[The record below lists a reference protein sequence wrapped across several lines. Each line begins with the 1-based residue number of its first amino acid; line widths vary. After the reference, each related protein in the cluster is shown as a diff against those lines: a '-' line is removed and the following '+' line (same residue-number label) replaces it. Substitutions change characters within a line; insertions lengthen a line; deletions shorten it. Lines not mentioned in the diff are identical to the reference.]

1 VENYLIGIE
10 TVFTVPGIL
19 AIIVGTAAGI
29 FVGAMPGLGPS
40 LGVALLIPATYSLS
54 PSVGLNMLVA
64 LYLAAEYGG
73 SISAVLIGTPGTAAA
88 TATVVDG
95 YPLNQK
101 GFPGKAMGASLV
113 GSTIGGVV
121 GGLALMTVSE
131 PIARLALK
139 FGPPEYFA
147 LAVFGLAIV
156 SSLSSD
162 NVLKGLLMATVGIM
176 LTVVGV
182 DSITGAP
189 RFTFGFFELFEGI
202 PFLTALIGL
211 FAIAEA
217 FSMIE
222 ETASQIRLDTKAARG
237 FLTLK
242 ECFRLTVTFLRGS
255 VIGVVVGAIPG
266 AGANIAGWIAYD
278 QEKRWSRHPEEFG
291 KGAVE
296 GVAAPESA
304 NSSSVG
310 GALVPLLTL
319 GIPGSPTT
327 AVLIGALILHG
338 LQPGP
343 RLFVSNPEVIYGLF
357 VGLIVAY
364 PVLFAMGRMAMGLWV
379 RVIEIPKS
387 VLAPV
392 VLALSV
398 LGAYSIRNL
407 MFDVWLTI
415 GFGVFGYILKK
426 YKFPAAPL
434 VLAMVLGYMAE
445 SNYRR
450 GLIMSQGSHDIFLQQ
465 PISAVFLILAALSF
479 LWPIVQQVRKSRR
492 AARAGKQ

>member
-1 VENYLIGIE
+1 MENYLIGIE

-19 AIIVGTAAGI
+19 AIVVGTAAGI

-40 LGVALLIPATYSLS
+40 LGVALLIPATYGLS

-113 GSTIGGVV
+113 GSTIGGII
-121 GGLALMTVSE
+121 GGLALMTISE

-156 SSLSSD
+156 SSLSSE

-222 ETASQIRLDTKAARG
+222 EAASQIRLDTKVARG

-364 PVLFAMGRMAMGLWV
+364 PVLFAMGRLAMGLWV

>member
-1 VENYLIGIE
+1 LENYLIGIE
-10 TVFTVPGIL
+10 AVFTVPGIL

-40 LGVALLIPATYSLS
+40 LGVALLIPATYALS
-54 PSVGLNMLVA
+54 PSVSLNMLVA

-73 SISAVLIGTPGTAAA
+73 SISAVLIGMPGTAAA

-95 YPLNQK
+95 YPLNLK
-101 GFPGKAMGASLV
+101 GYPGKAMGASLV

-121 GGLALMTVSE
+121 GGIALMAVAE
-131 PIARLALK
+131 PIAQVALK
-139 FGPPEYFA
+139 FGPTEYCA

-156 SSLSSD
+156 ASLSSD
-162 NVLKGLLMATVGIM
+162 NILKGLLMASLGIM
-176 LTVVGV
+176 LTAVGV

-189 RFTFGFFELFEGI
+189 RFTFGFYELYEGI

-222 ETASQIRLDTKAARG
+222 ESGRGIQVDAKMARG

-242 ECFRLTVTFLRGS
+242 ECLRLTSTFLRGS
-255 VIGVVVGAIPG
+255 VIGTIVGAIPG

-278 QEKRWSRHPEEFG
+278 QEKRWSKHPEEFG
-291 KGAVE
+291 HGAVE

-304 NSSSVG
+304 NSASVG

-343 RLFVSNPEVIYGLF
+343 RLFVSNPDVIYGLF
-357 VGLIVAY
+357 VGLMVAY
-364 PVLFAMGRMAMGLWV
+364 PILYAMGRLGMAFWV

-387 VLAPV
+387 VLGPV

-398 LGAYSIRNL
+398 LGAYSVRNL

-415 GFGVFGYILKK
+415 GFGIAGYILKK
-426 YKFPAAPL
+426 YKYPAAPL

-450 GLIMSQGSHDIFLQQ
+450 ALIMSQGSHSIFFEQ
-465 PISAVFLILAALSF
+465 PISAFFLVVAVLSF
-479 LWPIVQQVRKSRR
+479 VWPIVQVVRKKRR
-492 AARAGKQ
+492 AARAGKI

>member
-1 VENYLIGIE
+1 MENYLIGFQ
-10 TVFTVPGIL
+10 TVFTVPGIV
-19 AIIVGTAAGI
+19 AVVVGTAAGI

-54 PSVGLNMLVA
+54 PSVSLNMLVA

-95 YPLNQK
+95 YPLNLK
-101 GFPGKAMGASLV
+101 GYPGKAMGASLV
-113 GSTIGGVV
+113 GSTFGGVA
-121 GGLALMTVSE
+121 GGIALMTVAE
-131 PIARLALK
+131 PIAHIALK
-139 FGPPEYFA
+139 FGPPEYCA

-162 NVLKGLLMATVGIM
+162 NVLKGLLMAVVGIM

-182 DSITGAP
+182 DSLTGAP

-217 FSMIE
+217 FAMIE
-222 ETASQIRLDTKAARG
+222 ETATRIHIDSKAGRG
-237 FLTLK
+237 FLTFR
-242 ECFRLTVTFLRGS
+242 ECLRLTLTFSRGS
-255 VIGVVVGAIPG
+255 LIGIIVGAIPG
-266 AGANIAGWIAYD
+266 AGANIASWIAYD

-357 VGLIVAY
+357 VGLLVAY
-364 PVLFAMGRMAMGLWV
+364 PVLFAMGRLAMGLWV

-387 VLAPV
+387 ILAPV

-398 LGAYSIRNL
+398 LGAYSVRNL

-415 GFGVFGYILKK
+415 GFGIVGYILKK
-426 YKFPAAPL
+426 FKFPAAPL

-450 GLIMSQGSHDIFLQQ
+450 ALIMSQGSHDIFFMQ
-465 PISAVFLILAALSF
+465 PISAAFLALALLSF
-479 LWPIVQQVRKSRR
+479 CWPIIQQVRKSRR
-492 AARAGKQ
+492 AANQ

>member
-10 TVFTVPGIL
+10 AVFTVPGIL
-19 AIIVGTAAGI
+19 AIVVGTAAGI

-40 LGVALLIPATYSLS
+40 LGVALLIPVTYGLS

-113 GSTIGGVV
+113 GSTFGGVV
-121 GGLALMTVSE
+121 GGLALMTFSE

-176 LTVVGV
+176 LTVIGV

-222 ETASQIRLDTKAARG
+222 ETASRIRLDTKVARG

-242 ECFRLTVTFLRGS
+242 ECYRLSATFLRGS
-255 VIGVVVGAIPG
+255 VIGVIVGAIPG
-266 AGANIAGWIAYD
+266 AGANIAAWIAYD

-357 VGLIVAY
+357 IGLMVAY
-364 PVLFAMGRMAMGLWV
+364 PVLFAMGRLAMGLWV

-415 GFGVFGYILKK
+415 GFGVVGYILKK

-450 GLIMSQGSHDIFLQQ
+450 GLIMSQGSHDIFMQQ
-465 PISAVFLILAALSF
+465 PISAAFLILAALSF
-479 LWPIVQQVRKSRR
+479 LWPIVQQVRKIRK
-492 AARAGKQ
+492 AARAGKK